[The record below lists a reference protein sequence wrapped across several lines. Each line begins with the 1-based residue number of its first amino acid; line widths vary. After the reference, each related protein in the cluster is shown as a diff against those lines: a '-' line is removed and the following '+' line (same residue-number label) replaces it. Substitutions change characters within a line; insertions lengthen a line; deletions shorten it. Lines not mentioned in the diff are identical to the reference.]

1 MSTCTLHQGIS
12 GHRTPCHAFI
22 VYTWTQHVICS
33 PCKTDLATAC
43 RFMSHPWTLID
54 MPCLYTS
61 CSSGSRARVAEY
73 VRARLTLSTK
83 ACLATMPE
91 TPHGYFGPEQIS
103 GTLTAQDR
111 EAIWRQTECFASV
124 RARKNTPRV
133 LTIHGPTD
141 KLPEARVMALR
152 FIDANEV
159 AQDLPPGGQPF
170 AGSKERWCAGQRRR
184 LEVEKHRLQQR
195 AGRSNSGQQQHERPQ
210 EQPRPKASRS
220 PKRRRRSQEQA
231 SSSPTKPAVRT
242 KPKWIRKDEV
252 DAPAKA
258 SLAGHDRLAK
268 QAAKAEACPATSF
281 DMDPLTIV
289 SFETDHVGS
298 FGNKLPIEQVLHERG
313 YDSATTCIVDCSV
326 FKKRLHEVFKTCYE
340 INHNGE
346 HTVFMRDMIQKE
358 RATLQLVFQE
368 AKTGLQEKRI
378 NQVVCLCNN
387 GQYRSVAVARLLR
400 EALNRSGRRVHI
412 HHHHRRGGWGF
423 NGCGVTEL
431 CYNCAYN
438 YDKENLYREAYEI
451 FRTV

>member
-91 TPHGYFGPEQIS
+91 TPHGYFGPVQIS

-111 EAIWRQTECFASV
+111 EAIWRQTECIASV

-133 LTIHGPTD
+133 LTIHGPMD

-184 LEVEKHRLQQR
+184 LEVEKHRQQQR

-289 SFETDHVGS
+289 SFSYDMMS
-298 FGNKLPIEQVLHERG
+298 NFGLESIEQVLHKAD
-313 YDSATTCIVDCSV
+313 YDTATTCIVDCRR
-326 FKKRLHEVFKTCYE
+326 FKRLHHVLEDKKH
-340 INHNGE
+340 NHRGT
-346 HTVFMRDMIQKE
+346 HRLFMEDMIRFE
-358 RATLQLVFQE
+358 RANLQLCFQK
-368 AKTGLQEKRI
+368 AKEGLRNERI
-378 NQVVCLCNN
+378 NKVVCVCDN
-387 GQYRSVAVARLLR
+387 GQHRSVAVATLLR
-400 EALNRSGRRVHI
+400 EALILCGREISRVH
-412 HHHHRRGGWGF
+412 HYHRYSWGF
-423 NGCGVTEL
+423 GGCGAQA
-431 CYNCAYN
+431 CIDCQRKYAKK
-438 YDKENLYREAYEI
+438 DLYLEAYQI